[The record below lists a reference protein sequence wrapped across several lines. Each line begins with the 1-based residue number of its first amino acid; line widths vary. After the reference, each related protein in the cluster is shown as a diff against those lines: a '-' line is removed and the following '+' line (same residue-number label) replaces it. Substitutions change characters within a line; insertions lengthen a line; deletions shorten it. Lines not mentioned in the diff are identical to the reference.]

1 MAVKKKILIDA
12 GKLKHRHTGL
22 GEVSFHFA
30 TELVNQY
37 QSWKDKNVEFYFLVP
52 RNYVGAF
59 GNKVKYIPLNFFW
72 RHFSF
77 VQKKFHLWH
86 ALHQDS
92 AYMPGTKKCFY
103 LLTVHDLFAVKRLEG
118 IYKKIKRANALAAIS
133 NFTSAAIH
141 KQWQV
146 QKPVT
151 VIYNGVDDISNL
163 PQEQPAGITVH
174 DNFYFHVSSLMPKKN
189 IIALLGMMKLMPDKK
204 LVIAGNFKNKYGQQL
219 TEQIKHLDLQNIICL
234 HNISNQQKAWLYA
247 HCQAFVFPSL
257 LEGFGL
263 PAIESMHFG
272 KPVFIAPLSSL
283 PEIGGDKAFYFN
295 TFDAVE
301 MKNTVIEKVQVVKDD
316 PEFIA
321 GLKKH
326 AAGFLWKKNV
336 QTYLEWYY
344 SILLNPLQ
352 P

>member
-1 MAVKKKILIDA
+1 MITKKKILIDA
-12 GKLKHRHTGL
+12 GKLKHRNTGL

-30 TELVNQY
+30 TELINQY
-37 QSWKDKNVEFYFLVP
+37 NSWKDKGFEIYFLVP

-72 RHFSF
+72 RHFPF

-118 IYKKIKRANALAAIS
+118 IYKKIKRANALSAIS
-133 NFTSAAIH
+133 NFSSAAIH
-141 KQWQV
+141 KQWPV

-163 PQEQPAGITVH
+163 PLEQPAGITVN
-174 DNFYFHVSSLMPKKN
+174 DNFYFHLSSLMPKKN
-189 IIALLGMMKLMPDKK
+189 ITALLGMMKIMPDKK
-204 LVIAGNFKNKYGQQL
+204 LVIAGSFTNKYGRQL
-219 TEQIKHLDLQNIICL
+219 TGQIQSMGLQNIICL
-234 HNISNQQKAWLYA
+234 HDITNGQKAWLYA
-247 HCQAFVFPSL
+247 HCEAFLFPSL

-263 PAIESMHFG
+263 PVIEAMHFG
-272 KPVFIAPLSSL
+272 KPVFISNFSSL

-295 TFDAVE
+295 TFEAVD
-301 MKNTVIEKVQVVKDD
+301 MKNTVLQKTSAAKNN
-316 PEFIA
+316 PAFTA

-326 AAGFLWKKNV
+326 ASGFSWKKNV
-336 QTYLEWYY
+336 QTYLEWYD
-344 SILLNPLQ
+344 SILSNPLQ
-352 P
+352 H